1 MIGILGLGPEKLPF
15 RSALSLGQDFH
26 AGNAN
31 AFVLGPKSIVR
42 ACDIAVHHPPRSLSF
57 RTNSFSCPE
66 FPVFQSLRSCS
77 RITWAVWRVQHNSV
91 LSAKRRASLRLV
103 NAGSERAF
111 DRTHVIDWRNCSGP
125 LNRRYVARIRRSGTC
140 RFLATRLKWY
150 QE

>member
-15 RSALSLGQDFH
+15 RPAPSLGQDFR

-42 ACDIAVHHPPRSLSF
+42 ACDIAVHHPARSISS
-57 RTNSFSCPE
+57 RTNSFSCLE

-77 RITWAVWRVQHNSV
+77 RITWAVWRVRHNSI

-103 NAGSERAF
+103 NAGSEHAF
-111 DRTHVIDWRNCSGP
+111 DRTHVIDPRNCSGP
-125 LNRRYVARIRRSGTC
+125 LNRGYLARIRRSCAC
-140 RFLATRLKWY
+140 RFLATRLKWN